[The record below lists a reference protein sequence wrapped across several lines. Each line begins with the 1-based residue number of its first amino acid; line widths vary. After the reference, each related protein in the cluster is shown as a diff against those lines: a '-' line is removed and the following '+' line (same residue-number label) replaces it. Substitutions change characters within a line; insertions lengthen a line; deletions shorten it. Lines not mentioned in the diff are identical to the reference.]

1 MKKFI
6 KLGVV
11 FASVTILSGVV
22 APVGGGL
29 LNTNSVAYAQE
40 NDTRNIYVEAYHD
53 GGILQ
58 HYSEDIPVGQPKQY
72 VAPEFEGYKI
82 YSSEI
87 VDPVDYSIKVNG
99 ESILYIQ
106 GVDSVAL
113 PAGWS
118 TRRGAYVTFYYKPV
132 DTLTEKPAETP
143 TDKPVDT
150 PSSNPEQPVQQP
162 KTLNVSWV
170 SIDGDLSNTTLKEEV
185 ITVNPGESHTVSAL
199 DFPGYRLTDG
209 SKAGTYTYETM
220 EKETHVG
227 IWYTRDH
234 STPTPEPTP
243 DPTVTEEP
251 TTEASTTTAPT
262 TTTEASTPTVS
273 TTPTEASTT
282 TAPTPTIEAPQT
294 ETSSTESSATSS
306 SSSASTTSGK
316 ADSTSTASTTAR
328 TEVTEAKTEAPTTQK
343 EEKKTLPKTGEEAQV
358 LLSLT
363 GIGMLV
369 ASLLAWKERRNH

>member
-1 MKKFI
+1 MA
-6 KLGVV
+6 V
-11 FASVTILSGVV
+11 
-22 APVGGGL
+22 
-29 LNTNSVAYAQE
+29 NSVAYAQE
-40 NDTRNIYVEAYHD
+40 NDTRNIRVVAFHD
-53 GGILQ
+53 GGTLQ
-58 HYSEDIPVGQPKQY
+58 YYSEDIPVGQAKQY

-82 YSSEI
+82 SYSSIDE
-87 VDPVDYSIKVNG
+87 VGYFSVEVNG
-99 ESILYIQ
+99 ERIPVQ

-118 TRRGAYVTFYYKPV
+118 SSLRGVNVSFYYKPV
-132 DTLTEKPAETP
+132 DTPTEKTAETP

-251 TTEASTTTAPT
+251 TTEPTTEAPTATETSTTTT
-262 TTTEASTPTVS
+262 
-273 TTPTEASTT
+273 
-282 TAPTPTIEAPQT
+282 EAPQT
-294 ETSSTESSATSS
+294 ETSSTESSATSNS
-306 SSSASTTSGK
+306 STASTTSSK

-328 TEVTEAKTEAPTTQK
+328 TEVTEATTEARRQQL
-343 EEKKTLPKTGEEAQV
+343 KKKRKRPYQRQV
-358 LLSLT
+358 KKHKYSL
-363 GIGMLV
+363 
-369 ASLLAWKERRNH
+369 A

>member
-22 APVGGGL
+22 APASGGL
-29 LNTNSVAYAQE
+29 LNANSVAYAQE
-40 NDTRNIYVEAYHD
+40 NDTRSVFVRASHE
-53 GGILQ
+53 GGVLQ
-58 HYSEDIPVGQPKQY
+58 EYLEDIPVGQPKQY

-82 YSSEI
+82 FYSEI
-87 VDPVDYSIKVNG
+87 SDPFLEVNG
-99 ESILYIQ
+99 KPVPYIQ

-118 TRRGAYVTFYYKPV
+118 TWQGVSVIFHYKPV
-132 DTLTEKPAETP
+132 ETPTEKPAETP
-143 TDKPVDT
+143 TDKPVET
-150 PSSNPEQPVQQP
+150 PSSNPETPVQQP

-185 ITVNPGESHTVSAL
+185 ITVNPGESHTVSVL

-209 SKAGTYTYETM
+209 SKASTYTYDTM
-220 EKETHVG
+220 ENETHVG

-243 DPTVTEEP
+243 DPTETEEP
-251 TTEASTTTAPT
+251 TTEPTTEAPTSTETSTTTT
-262 TTTEASTPTVS
+262 
-273 TTPTEASTT
+273 
-282 TAPTPTIEAPQT
+282 EAPQT
-294 ETSSTESSATSS
+294 ETSSTESSATSNS
-306 SSSASTTSGK
+306 STASTTSSK
-316 ADSTSTASTTAR
+316 VDSTSTASTTAR
-328 TEVTEAKTEAPTTQK
+328 TEVTEATTEAPTAQK

>member
-118 TRRGAYVTFYYKPV
+118 TRRGADVLFYYKPV
-132 DTLTEKPAETP
+132 DTPTEKPAETP

-162 KTLNVSWV
+162 KTLNVAWV

-185 ITVNPGESHTVSAL
+185 ITVNPGESHTVLAL
-199 DFPGYRLTDG
+199 DFSGYRLTDG
-209 SKAGTYTYETM
+209 SKAGTYTYETI

-262 TTTEASTPTVS
+262 
-273 TTPTEASTT
+273 
-282 TAPTPTIEAPQT
+282 
-294 ETSSTESSATSS
+294 ETSSSESSATSS
-306 SSSASTTSGK
+306 SSSSSITSGK
-316 ADSTSTASTTAR
+316 ADRTSTASTTAK

-343 EEKKTLPKTGEEAQV
+343 EEKKALPKTGEEARV

-363 GIGMLV
+363 GLGLLV

>member
-40 NDTRNIYVEAYHD
+40 NDTRSVFVRASHE
-53 GGILQ
+53 GGVLQ
-58 HYSEDIPVGQPKQY
+58 EYLEDIPVGQPKQY
-72 VAPEFEGYKI
+72 EAPEFEGYKI
-82 YSSEI
+82 SYSEI
-87 VDPVDYSIKVNG
+87 SDPFLEVNG
-99 ESILYIQ
+99 EPVPYIQ

-118 TRRGAYVTFYYKPV
+118 TWQGVSVIFHYKPV
-132 DTLTEKPAETP
+132 DTPTEEPAETP

-162 KTLNVSWV
+162 KTLNVAWV

-220 EKETHVG
+220 ENETHIG

-262 TTTEASTPTVS
+262 TTTEASTPTA
-273 TTPTEASTT
+273 P
-282 TAPTPTIEAPQT
+282 APTTETPQT

>member
-1 MKKFI
+1 M
-6 KLGVV
+6 
-11 FASVTILSGVV
+11 
-22 APVGGGL
+22 
-29 LNTNSVAYAQE
+29 
-40 NDTRNIYVEAYHD
+40 
-53 GGILQ
+53 Q

-72 VAPEFEGYKI
+72 VAPVFEGYAI
-82 YSSEI
+82 SYSEI
-87 VDPVDYSIKVNG
+87 ADPVDGAIEING
-99 ESILYIQ
+99 EFIPYIQ

-118 TRRGAYVTFYYKPV
+118 TRRGAYVTFYY
-132 DTLTEKPAETP
+132 
-143 TDKPVDT
+143 KPVDT

-185 ITVNPGESHTVSAL
+185 ITVNPGESHTVSAF

-220 EKETHVG
+220 ENETHVG

-262 TTTEASTPTVS
+262 TTTEASTPTA
-273 TTPTEASTT
+273 PASTT
-282 TAPTPTIEAPQT
+282 EAPQT

>member
-11 FASVTILSGVV
+11 FASIAVLSGVV
-22 APVGGGL
+22 APASGGL
-29 LNTNSVAYAQE
+29 LNTGSVAYAQE
-40 NDTRNIYVEAYHD
+40 NDTRNIYVIAYHD
-53 GGILQ
+53 GGVLQ
-58 HYSEDIPVGQPKQY
+58 QYSEVIPVGQAKQY
-72 VAPEFEGYKI
+72 VAPEFEGYEI
-82 YSSEI
+82 SDSEI
-87 VDPVDYSIKVNG
+87 SDPVYFSIEVNG
-99 ESILYIQ
+99 EPIPYIQ

-118 TRRGAYVTFYYKPV
+118 SSLRGVNVSFYYNPV
-132 DTLTEKPAETP
+132 DTPTEKPAETL
-143 TDKPVDT
+143 TDNPVETPIEKP
-150 PSSNPEQPVQQP
+150 ELPVQQP

-185 ITVNPGESHTVSAL
+185 ITVNPGESHTVSVL

-209 SKAGTYTYETM
+209 SKASTYTYDTM
-220 EKETHVG
+220 ENETHVG

-234 STPTPEPTP
+234 SAPTPEPTP

-251 TTEASTTTAPT
+251 TTEAP
-262 TTTEASTPTVS
+262 
-273 TTPTEASTT
+273 TT
-282 TAPTPTIEAPQT
+282 TAPTPTTEAPQT
-294 ETSSTESSATSS
+294 EASSSESSATLS

-328 TEVTEAKTEAPTTQK
+328 TEVTEATTEAPTTQK
-343 EEKKTLPKTGEEAQV
+343 EEKKALPKTGEEAQV

-363 GIGMLV
+363 GIGVLV

>member
-1 MKKFI
+1 MKKFV

-11 FASVTILSGVV
+11 FASVTILGGVV
-22 APVGGGL
+22 APVSGGL

-40 NDTRNIYVEAYHD
+40 NDTRNISVVAFHD
-53 GGILQ
+53 GGTLQ
-58 HYSEDIPVGQPKQY
+58 YYSEDIPVGQPKQY

-82 YSSEI
+82 AYSSIDE
-87 VDPVDYSIKVNG
+87 VGYFSVEVNG
-99 ESILYIQ
+99 ERIPVQ

-118 TRRGAYVTFYYKPV
+118 SSLRGVNVSFYYKPV
-132 DTLTEKPAETP
+132 ETPTEKPAETP
-143 TDKPVDT
+143 TDKPVET
-150 PSSNPEQPVQQP
+150 PSSNPETPVQQP

-185 ITVNPGESHTVSAL
+185 ITVNPGESHTVSVL

-209 SKAGTYTYETM
+209 SKASTYTYDTM
-220 EKETHVG
+220 ENETHVA

-251 TTEASTTTAPT
+251 TTEAPTTTAPT
-262 TTTEASTPTVS
+262 TTEASTSTVPTTTEASTPTA
-273 TTPTEASTT
+273 PATT
-282 TAPTPTIEAPQT
+282 TEAPQT

-363 GIGMLV
+363 GIGVLV

>member
-29 LNTNSVAYAQE
+29 LNTGPVAYAQE
-40 NDTRNIYVEAYHD
+40 SDTRNIYVRAYHD

-58 HYSEDIPVGQPKQY
+58 EYSEDIPVGQPKQY

-82 YSSEI
+82 SYSSIAELGHFS
-87 VDPVDYSIKVNG
+87 VEVNG
-99 ESILYIQ
+99 ERVPIQ
-106 GVDSVAL
+106 GVDSVSL

-118 TRRGAYVTFYYKPV
+118 SSLRGVNVSFYY
-132 DTLTEKPAETP
+132 
-143 TDKPVDT
+143 KPVDT

-185 ITVNPGESHTVSAL
+185 ITVNPGESHTVLAL
-199 DFPGYRLTDG
+199 DFSGYRLTDG
-209 SKAGTYTYETM
+209 SKAGTYTYETI
-220 EKETHVG
+220 EKDTHVG

-262 TTTEASTPTVS
+262 
-273 TTPTEASTT
+273 
-282 TAPTPTIEAPQT
+282 
-294 ETSSTESSATSS
+294 ETSSSESSATSS
-306 SSSASTTSGK
+306 SSSSSITSGK
-316 ADSTSTASTTAR
+316 ADRTSTASTTAK

-343 EEKKTLPKTGEEAQV
+343 EEKKALPKTGEEARV

-363 GIGMLV
+363 GLGLLV

>member
-11 FASVTILSGVV
+11 FASIAVLSGVV
-22 APVGGGL
+22 APASGGL
-29 LNTNSVAYAQE
+29 LNTGSVAYAQE
-40 NDTRNIYVEAYHD
+40 NDTRNIYVIAYHD
-53 GGILQ
+53 GGVLQ
-58 HYSEDIPVGQPKQY
+58 QYSEVIPVGQAKQY
-72 VAPEFEGYKI
+72 VAPEFEGYEI
-82 YSSEI
+82 SYSEI
-87 VDPVDYSIKVNG
+87 SDPAYFSIEVNG
-99 ESILYIQ
+99 EPIPYIQ
-106 GVDSVAL
+106 GVNSVAL

-118 TRRGAYVTFYYKPV
+118 AWYGVQVSFYYNPV

-143 TDKPVDT
+143 TDNPVET
-150 PSSNPEQPVQQP
+150 PSSNPETPVQQP

-185 ITVNPGESHTVSAL
+185 ITVNPGESHTVSVL

-209 SKAGTYTYETM
+209 SKASTYTYDTM
-220 EKETHVG
+220 ENETHVG

-243 DPTVTEEP
+243 DPTETEEP

-273 TTPTEASTT
+273 TTTTEASTT

>member
-1 MKKFI
+1 MLNAPTVVHADEQPI
-6 KLGVV
+6 TYRIHYSLNDTVENGGVPSYTDIAPYKEGV
-11 FASVTILSGVV
+11 ISKGETIIEV
-22 APVGGGL
+22 APHIDGYVVDGA
-29 LNTNSVAYAQE
+29 NS
-40 NDTRNIYVEAYHD
+40 I
-53 GGILQ
+53 
-58 HYSEDIPVGQPKQY
+58 
-72 VAPEFEGYKI
+72 
-82 YSSEI
+82 
-87 VDPVDYSIKVNG
+87 SIT
-99 ESILYIQ
+99 Y
-106 GVDSVAL
+106 D
-113 PAGWS
+113 
-118 TRRGAYVTFYYKPV
+118 YVTGDNVWHDEDWY
-132 DTLTEKPAETP
+132 PA
-143 TDKPVDT
+143 DGFLYNKVDT
-150 PSSNPEQPVQQP
+150 PSSTPEKPVQQP
-162 KTLNVSWV
+162 KTLNVVWV

-220 EKETHVG
+220 ENETHVG

-262 TTTEASTPTVS
+262 TTTEASTTTVS

>member
-6 KLGVV
+6 KLGIV

-99 ESILYIQ
+99 GSILYIQ

-118 TRRGAYVTFYYKPV
+118 TRRGAYVTFYY
-132 DTLTEKPAETP
+132 
-143 TDKPVDT
+143 KPVDT

-220 EKETHVG
+220 ENETHVG

-262 TTTEASTPTVS
+262 TTTEASTPTA
-273 TTPTEASTT
+273 PASTT
-282 TAPTPTIEAPQT
+282 EAPQT
-294 ETSSTESSATSS
+294 ETSSTESSETSS

>member
-72 VAPEFEGYKI
+72 VVPEFEGYKI

-118 TRRGAYVTFYYKPV
+118 TRRSADVLFYY
-132 DTLTEKPAETP
+132 
-143 TDKPVDT
+143 KPVDT

-220 EKETHVG
+220 GNKTHVG

-251 TTEASTTTAPT
+251 TTAPT
-262 TTTEASTPTVS
+262 STTEAL
-273 TTPTEASTT
+273 
-282 TAPTPTIEAPQT
+282 QT

-316 ADSTSTASTTAR
+316 SDSTSIASTTAR

>member
-29 LNTNSVAYAQE
+29 LNTGPVAYAQE
-40 NDTRNIYVEAYHD
+40 SDTRNIYVRAYHD

-58 HYSEDIPVGQPKQY
+58 EYSEDIPVGQPKQY

-82 YSSEI
+82 SYSSIAELGHFS
-87 VDPVDYSIKVNG
+87 VEVNG
-99 ESILYIQ
+99 ERVPIQ
-106 GVDSVAL
+106 GVDSVSL

-118 TRRGAYVTFYYKPV
+118 SSLRGVNVSFYY
-132 DTLTEKPAETP
+132 
-143 TDKPVDT
+143 KPVDT

-220 EKETHVG
+220 ENETHVG

-262 TTTEASTPTVS
+262 PTTEASTPTAPTS
-273 TTPTEASTT
+273 TT
-282 TAPTPTIEAPQT
+282 EAPQT

-316 ADSTSTASTTAR
+316 ADSTSIASTTAR